1 MRTCIKERR
10 PWQDSNL
17 QSLVRNRRH
26 RRVDPTPYP
35 FGHRVM
41 QANDVDRKTTLAG
54 FEPAILGSSQAAALA
69 ELGRSHVRIQ
79 RLIHLATGSS
89 ATIVRKNNGTLTDLG
104 SGCMG
109 SENEGREIRTP
120 NLLIWSQT
128 RCRCAI
134 PPLV

>member
-1 MRTCIKERR
+1 ME
-10 PWQDSNL
+10 L
-17 QSLVRNRRH
+17 
-26 RRVDPTPYP
+26 
-35 FGHRVM
+35 
-41 QANDVDRKTTLAG
+41 TLAG
-54 FEPAILGSSQAAALA
+54 LEPAIFGSSQAAALA

-89 ATIVRKNNGTLTDLG
+89 ATLVRKNNGTLTDLG

-128 RCRCAI
+128 RYRCAI
-134 PPLV
+134 APMFCYGLSTPGTDRVCAIHDRLLCNNFRLVDRLYFRDRRMHQLRISLSW